1 MTRVL
6 AVLVLLLGPTACG
19 NGDGSSADG
28 GDGTQ
33 DLSAP
38 SGDDL
43 SGGHMCLA
51 MSCVDSCPASAGGI
65 SLCVVEQA
73 GDATGGCTDGQ
84 STCGV
89 ALHGDCSFVQQCLG
103 PNTLGQPFVASP
115 EGGCGI
121 ARIHCDNGC
130 SGTDGGTGFARC
142 L

>member
-1 MTRVL
+1 MTRALVVIL
-6 AVLVLLLGPTACG
+6 ALLGAACG
-19 NGDGSSADG
+19 NGDRSTDG
-28 GDGTQ
+28 GSDGSE

-38 SGDDL
+38 APDDL
-43 SGGHMCLA
+43 TVVPMCA
-51 MSCVDSCPASAGGI
+51 AIACVDSCPAIAGGV
-65 SLCVVEQA
+65 SLCVVEHST
-73 GDATGGCTDGQ
+73 DATGGCTDGQ

-89 ALHGDCSFVQQCLG
+89 ALQGDCGFTQQCLG

-130 SGTDGGTGFARC
+130 SGSDGGTGFARC